1 MFKRFIFLLISTSS
15 FQVLAVDTN
24 KLELILNFHLIT
36 NTIGIAGQPT
46 KTQFVD
52 IKNANFSVVVNLA
65 MPDSTNALLD
75 EGSVVSSLDMTYVHI
90 PVPWG
95 TPSASHVKKFF
106 GVMDALE
113 GKGEKVFVHCAA
125 NYRASAFAYKYL
137 TLRKGVSPAQAT
149 SPLLHRWLPEMDGNW
164 KSIMRLRMDQI
175 D

>member
-1 MFKRFIFLLISTSS
+1 MFKRFVFLLLTVCS
-15 FQVLAVDTN
+15 FQVFAVDAD
-24 KLELILNFHLIT
+24 KLETILNFHLIT

-46 KTQFVD
+46 KTQFAD

-65 MPDSTNALLD
+65 MPDSTNALPD

-125 NYRASAFAYKYL
+125 NYRASAFTYKYL
-137 TLRKGVSPAQAT
+137 TLRKGVSSAKAT
-149 SPLLHRWLPEMDGNW
+149 SPLLSRWLPEMDGNW
-164 KSIMRLRMDQI
+164 RSIMRLRMNQI